1 MNIPLVSIA
10 LCTYNGERYLVE
22 QLDSIINQT
31 YTNIEII
38 VVDDGSSDG
47 TLDILQSYAEK
58 YPKFKVYK
66 NKVNLGYIKNF
77 EKAISLCT
85 GDCIALSDQDD
96 IWELNKI
103 DIMVDNIGDH
113 LLLYHDSTFISENGQ
128 TMNRKMSDIREFYS
142 GNDSRI
148 FLLENCVSGH
158 AILFKKEL
166 CNFFIS
172 FPENT
177 FHDWWL
183 VYLASNNGKVGFVN
197 NCLVNYRQHTEA
209 NTNIL
214 RENRRGIK
222 KQNAL
227 LQIKKEYERLS
238 VFEHYPQNNHQ
249 SFKTRF
255 LVLYQK
261 RMESFFSFSLA
272 FFIYRN
278 KKELLFIQKKSTSSK
293 LNFILKYA
301 WGYKIK
307 KLLN

>member
-31 YTNIEII
+31 YANIEII

-58 YPKFKVYK
+58 YPNFKVYK
-66 NKVNLGYIKNF
+66 NEVNLGYIKNF
-77 EKAISLCT
+77 EKTISLCT
-85 GDCIALSDQDD
+85 GDYISLSDQDD

-128 TMNRKMSDIREFYS
+128 PMNRKMSDIREFYV

-166 CNFFIS
+166 CNFFTS

-214 RENRRGIK
+214 RENREGIK
-222 KQNAL
+222 KQSTL

-261 RMESFFSFSLA
+261 RMESFFSLSLA

-301 WGYKIK
+301 WGYKLK